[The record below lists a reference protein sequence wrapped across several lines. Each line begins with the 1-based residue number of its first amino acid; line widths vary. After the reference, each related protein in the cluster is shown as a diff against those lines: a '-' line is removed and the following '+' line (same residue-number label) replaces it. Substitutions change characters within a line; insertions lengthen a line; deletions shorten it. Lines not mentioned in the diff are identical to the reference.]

1 MKTQTLDDLLQTLQ
15 QRNIQLWLDGDRLRY
30 RAAKDALTPELKTQ
44 IKSQKPAI
52 IDFLQQAQSSSQSQL
67 PPIKRI
73 DREGKLPL
81 SFAQQRFWF
90 LQQFEPEST
99 ANNMPVVVRFKGA
112 LDRDILHQSLRAV
125 MDRQEVFRSRF
136 PLVDGEPVVVIEDAI
151 ALDVPVEDIRHIP
164 TADRETEAHRLAT
177 LEARCPFDL
186 MNGPVVRIKLFQ
198 VQDDEYLL
206 IWNMHSIV
214 CDGASSD
221 VFYQDFTAI
230 YTALATGQPLTLPDL
245 PIQYVDYAH
254 WQRQWLQ
261 GEVLE
266 NQLAYWTELLAGD
279 LPVLQLPYD
288 NLSPPGMQ
296 TYKSDRCARMLSTT
310 LNQQLQQLSQQL
322 GGTLFMTLMTTF
334 EIMLSRYAH
343 PDEIVLS
350 FASAGRAQVE
360 TERLMGFFSNTLMMR
375 TDLSGNPTF
384 RELFERVKSDSLKTY
399 SNQDLPF
406 ERLIQELP
414 PERDIPSRSPH
425 LQVKFALNPPWT
437 QGRGMAPVELPGLTI
452 TSLFGYIYHGMT
464 KYDILMVMRE
474 QEEGLGMVFGYNT
487 HIFESPTVEAMMD
500 YMELLLEG
508 IVANPD
514 VRIAE
519 LPLLPSAEKEW
530 QLSQSV
536 ADLPG
541 HTTPATPYVLDRYHQ
556 LLPRGATGTLYVE
569 GAIASRPSIPHPYSN
584 APNAQLYHT
593 GELAR
598 YRADGTLQRLGS
610 ADEQVYIRGFRLEIE
625 KLVAALTGL
634 PAIAQCAVV
643 SQNISENEQRL
654 IAYVVCEGAI
664 VPEPQQW
671 LAHLKETLSEYLLPA
686 AFVVLPSLPLLPDG
700 RVDRAALPRPQDA
713 DFAAL
718 TQYVA
723 PESELETQ
731 LADIW
736 KSVLQCD
743 RVGIQDDFFE
753 LGGHSLLAAR
763 LLTEI
768 EEKLGHNIPIGTVF
782 QYPTIQGITQ
792 YLQQDVAPSLP
803 LCVIPIQVTDAQTPL
818 FCVHVLGRNLS
829 FFKPLAQHLKH
840 ETLYGLVSGV
850 ISKDPNSPHPRDIRA
865 TATYYIDAIKAVQ
878 PEGPYHFVGVSFGGL
893 IAYEIAQ
900 QLHRQGDTV
909 NLLGLLDSYCPVTF
923 RRYRLQRM
931 QRHLHNLRNQGLEYG
946 VDKSQRLL
954 RKVKGKI
961 LKTATGTET
970 QPEAFPK
977 GWSQAD
983 KDAYTVLN
991 PEMHEDVNRDYEFTP
1006 YPGEIE
1012 LFRSQADPDPKLNW
1026 RELALQGLIIHDIPG
1041 DHLGMLRDPNVQVI
1055 AKRLRTKLKA

>member
-15 QRNIQLWLDGDRLRY
+15 QRDIQLWLDGDRLRY
-30 RAAKDALTPELKTQ
+30 RAAKDAFTPELKAQ
-44 IKSQKPAI
+44 IKAQKSAI
-52 IDFLQQAQSSSQSQL
+52 ITFLRQAQSSSQAQL
-67 PPIKRI
+67 PPIERI
-73 DREGKLPL
+73 DRDGKLPL

-90 LQQFEPEST
+90 LQQFEPDST
-99 ANNMPVVVRFKGA
+99 ANNMPVVVRFQGA
-112 LDRDILHQSLRAV
+112 IDLEILHQSLKAV

-136 PLVDGEPVVVIEDAI
+136 PLVEGEPVVVIEDAI
-151 ALDVPVEDIRHIP
+151 AVDVPVEDIRHVP
-164 TADRETEAHRLAT
+164 AAEREAEAHRLAT
-177 LEARCPFDL
+177 LEARRPFDL

-261 GEVLE
+261 GEVLD
-266 NQLAYWTELLAGD
+266 NQLAYWKELLAGD
-279 LPVLQLPYD
+279 LPVLPLPYD
-288 NLSPPGMQ
+288 QLSPPGMQ
-296 TYKSDRCARMLSTT
+296 TYRSDRCARMLSPQ
-310 LNQQLQQLSQQL
+310 LNQQLQQLSQKL

-334 EIMLSRYAH
+334 EIMLYRYGH
-343 PDEIVLS
+343 PDEMVLS

-375 TDLSGNPTF
+375 TDLRGNPTF
-384 RELFERVKSDSLKTY
+384 RELLERVKADSLKTF

-414 PERDIPSRSPH
+414 PEREIPSRSPH

-487 HIFESPTVEAMMD
+487 HIFESQTVEAMMD
-500 YMELLLEG
+500 YMETLLEE

-514 VRIAE
+514 ARILE
-519 LPLLPSAEKEW
+519 IPMLPTTEQDW
-530 QLSQSV
+530 QLSQKV
-536 ADLPG
+536 PNLPG
-541 HTTPATPYVLDRYHQ
+541 QATPTTPYILDRYHQ

-569 GAIASRPSIPHPYSN
+569 GAIASRPTIPHPHSD
-584 APNAQLYHT
+584 APNAQLYNT

-598 YRADGTLQRLGS
+598 YRADGTLQRLGHPE
-610 ADEQVYIRGFRLEIE
+610 DQVYIRGFRLEIE
-625 KLVAALTGL
+625 KLVATLTAM

-643 SQNISENEQRL
+643 PQKDSKHEQRL
-654 IAYVVCEGAI
+654 IAYVVCTDAI
-664 VPEPQQW
+664 APQPQQW
-671 LAHLKETLSEYLLPA
+671 LAHLKEQLSEYLIPA
-686 AFVVLPSLPLLPDG
+686 AFVVLPSLPMSTDG
-700 RVDRAALPRPQDA
+700 RVDRAALPAPQES

-723 PESELETQ
+723 PKDDLEHQ
-731 LADIW
+731 LAAIW
-736 KSVLQCD
+736 QSVLQCEQ
-743 RVGIQDDFFE
+743 VGTQDDFFE

-763 LLTEI
+763 LLAEI
-768 EEKLGHNIPIGTVF
+768 EQQLGHSIPIGTLF
-782 QYPTIQGITQ
+782 QAPTVQGLAQ
-792 YLQQDVAPSLP
+792 HLRQDTTPSLP
-803 LCVIPIQVTDAQTPL
+803 LCVIPIQVTDAKVPL

-829 FFKPLAQHLKH
+829 FFKPLAQRLEY

-850 ISKDPNSPHPRDIRA
+850 VSGDPDSPHPRDIRA
-865 TATYYIDAIKAVQ
+865 TATYYINAIKAVQ
-878 PEGPYHFVGVSFGGL
+878 PVGPYHFVGVSFGGWV
-893 IAYEIAQ
+893 AYEIAQ
-900 QLHRQGDTV
+900 QLRQQGDTV
-909 NLLGLLDSYCPVTF
+909 NLVGLFDSYCPVTF

-931 QRHLHNLRNQGLEYG
+931 QRHLQNLRTKGLQYG

-954 RKVKGKI
+954 RKVRNKVMKP
-961 LKTATGTET
+961 TTGDTP
-970 QPEAFPK
+970 QSQGLPD

-983 KDAYTVLN
+983 REAYELLR
-991 PEMHEDVNRDYEFTP
+991 PDMHEDVNRDYEFTP

-1012 LFRSQADPDPKLNW
+1012 LFRSQEDPDPKLNW
-1026 RELALQGLIIHDIPG
+1026 RQLASQGLIIHDIPG
-1041 DHLGMLRDPNVQVI
+1041 DHLGMLREPNVQVI
-1055 AKRLRTKLKA
+1055 AERLRTKLN